1 MSNAFQCKETVVQE
15 NTNNGRKSES
25 NSSEKKD
32 SIVFTRPTSDMPWNF
47 FIESML
53 KGKTDVSVNEKYIF
67 PSRTDGIYMK
77 WYKMFLLPVKVLHF
91 LQLSAYS
98 CMDSLN
104 VVLLLIS
111 WRWCLFFPCLL
122 FAGKKNT
129 AARSFILKLFKHWP
143 DGTDAFK
150 RHIDP
155 EHGVHNKCMFDYD
168 QLISRLKSTNISV
181 DVSVNSLRNE
191 KVLYNIKII
200 LAITDI
206 IKLCSR
212 LRIALRGDSDASKY
226 QPKIGH
232 VPTSA
237 GVGNFVHIINHAA
250 RNSNKDFENYLKTC
264 SRRETYLPAITQNDL
279 RKCCYQVITKGL
291 LKEVNVSKIF
301 ALILDEASNMS
312 NKEQLSF
319 CSTF

>member
-191 KVLYNIKII
+191 KVLYNI
-200 LAITDI
+200 
-206 IKLCSR
+206 
-212 LRIALRGDSDASKY
+212 
-226 QPKIGH
+226 
-232 VPTSA
+232 
-237 GVGNFVHIINHAA
+237 
-250 RNSNKDFENYLKTC
+250 
-264 SRRETYLPAITQNDL
+264 
-279 RKCCYQVITKGL
+279 
-291 LKEVNVSKIF
+291 
-301 ALILDEASNMS
+301 
-312 NKEQLSF
+312 
-319 CSTF
+319 